1 MPKDLGILVG
11 GGPAPG
17 INGVIGAVTIE
28 ARNRGVRVWGIYDGW
43 QGLMRYDAESL
54 RAHGLVREL
63 RIEDVSRIHFDG
75 GSILRTSRANPT
87 RRPEDLDRVVRNLQE
102 LGIGYLVTIG
112 GDDTAFA
119 AGRVAERAAGAVKFA
134 HVPKTIDNDLPL
146 PGGAPTFGFNT
157 ARHLGFQ
164 LLQNIMEDSR
174 SMNRWYFV
182 AVMGRSAGHLAL
194 GIGKAAGATLV
205 LIPEEFGERVSL
217 QTVCDVL
224 EGAMLKRRV
233 MGREDGVAVI
243 AEGILERVPEEE
255 LGSLEGV
262 RIVRDPYGHIR
273 LAELDLAYILKTM
286 VEARFAQRGDPVT
299 IVHKS
304 LGYELRCAPPVASD
318 SEYVRDLG
326 YGAVEFLLGDHPG
339 PGALVCLEGG
349 RLRFLDFRELL
360 DPHTGRPRTR
370 LVDVH
375 STSYRVA
382 RKYMIRLEPQDF
394 EDPDQLRRLAE
405 AARTTPEE
413 FLRRYRP
420 VADLPI
426 TTGTGSGR

>member
-1 MPKDLGILVG
+1 MVMRIALLTG
-11 GGPAPG
+11 GGDSSA
-17 INGVIGAVTIE
+17 INAAIRAVVRRALAAGHEVIGIKRGWRGLIYDEVEPLFMGSVSGIIQRGGTILGTSRTNPFKVENGLENIMVNLRKHGIE
-28 ARNRGVRVWGIYDGW
+28 AII
-43 QGLMRYDAESL
+43 A
-54 RAHGLVREL
+54 
-63 RIEDVSRIHFDG
+63 
-75 GSILRTSRANPT
+75 
-87 RRPEDLDRVVRNLQE
+87 
-102 LGIGYLVTIG
+102 IG
-112 GDDTAFA
+112 GDDTN
-119 AGRVAERAAGAVKFA
+119 GVAHRLAEYGVKC
-134 HVPKTIDNDLPL
+134 VGIPQTIDNDLPL

-205 LIPEEFGERVSL
+205 LIPEEFGPRVSL
-217 QTVCDVL
+217 EAVCDVL

-233 MGREDGVAVI
+233 MGRQDGVAVI

-255 LGSLEGV
+255 LARLEGV

-273 LAELDLAYILKTM
+273 LAELDLAYILKSM
-286 VEARFAQRGDPVT
+286 VEARFARRGDPVT

-326 YGAVEFLLGDHPG
+326 FGAVEFLLGDHPG
-339 PGALVCLEGG
+339 SGALICRDGDQ
-349 RLRFLDFRELL
+349 LRFVDFRELL
-360 DPHTGRPRTR
+360 DPETGRPRTR
-370 LVDVH
+370 LVDIH

-394 EDPDQLRRLAE
+394 EDPEQLRRLAE
-405 AARTTPEE
+405 AAKTTPEE
-413 FLRRYRP
+413 FRRRYRH
-420 VADLPI
+420 AAELPA
-426 TTGTGSGR
+426 TTGT

>member
-1 MPKDLGILVG
+1 MKDLGILVG

-17 INGVIGAVTIE
+17 INGVISAVTIE
-28 ARNRGVRVWGIYDGW
+28 ARNRGLRVWGIYDGW
-43 QGLMRYDAESL
+43 QGLMQHEAGTL
-54 RAHGLVREL
+54 REAGLVREL
-63 RIEDVSRIHFDG
+63 HIEDVSRIHFDG
-75 GSILRTSRANPT
+75 GSVLRTSRANPT
-87 RRPEDLDRVVRNLQE
+87 GRPEDLDRVVRNLQA

-119 AGRVAERAAGAVKFA
+119 AGRVAERAGGAVRFA

-146 PGGAPTFGFNT
+146 PGGAPTFGFHT

-194 GIGKAAGATLV
+194 GIGKAAGATV
-205 LIPEEFGERVSL
+205 VVIPEEFGSRVSL

-224 EGAMLKRRV
+224 EGSMLKRRV
-233 MGREDGVAVI
+233 MGRQDGVAVI

-255 LGSLEGV
+255 LAALEGV

-286 VEARFAQRGDPVT
+286 VESRFAQRGDPLT

-326 YGAVEFLLGDHPG
+326 YGAVEYLLGDHPG
-339 PGALVCLEGG
+339 PGALVCLEAG

-370 LVDVH
+370 LVDVN

-382 RKYMIRLEPQDF
+382 RKYMIRLERQDL
-394 EDPDQLRRLAE
+394 EDPEQLQRLAE
-405 AARTTPEE
+405 AARTSPEE
-413 FLRRYRP
+413 FFRRFRH
-420 VADLPI
+420 VAELPA
-426 TTGTGSGR
+426 TTGA